1 MAIAKIKYK
10 MLKLAF
16 CVILVPIFLF
26 GQADNGRISGYLHD
40 ASTGEPL
47 MFANVMV
54 VGTDFGAASSVQGF
68 YVISGVPAGNYSLNV
83 MMMGYKPVEKQIVVT
98 QKSDQR
104 LDFELNIEP
113 VHGEE
118 VTVTA
123 ERTRFK
129 EKVEISR
136 TNLSFREIKSTPA
149 FIESDLFRSL
159 QLLPG
164 VLAQNDFS
172 AALIVR
178 GGSPDE
184 NLILL
189 DGTEVYNPYHIGGV
203 FSTFNADAVSDAEF
217 LSGGFPVEYGG
228 RISSVLKITSK
239 EGDSKNGRLTKK
251 TWLGKY
257 WDISSGHCEIS
268 ALSSRILLEGPAY
281 KGGWMFSGR
290 RTYFDQLAK
299 IYYLVKGSDQSWKY
313 YFFDTQFK
321 IYSDLNPKNRLTFS
335 SYIGADRLA
344 FLMDENLLNQ
354 TDFDWKWGN
363 RTNSLTWRFVPN
375 SRFYSETSVYC
386 TNYGFDVD
394 VTISKTDS
402 LAGTASNRIR
412 VKNDVTDWTVE
423 NKLTWFLSRNH
434 TATLGFSVK
443 TLAMS
448 FNEKIDAVTYFDIK
462 QSPLISSIFMQ
473 DKWQI
478 GALFAL
484 QFGLR
489 VTKYELHK
497 RIYLEPRVGF
507 KYNLTENL
515 ALKCSWGI
523 YHQFLF
529 TTNDEAEILR
539 VVDFWEPVSKKQK
552 AQGNQHFIVGIDR
565 WMGEGFT
572 GSIEAY
578 YKLYSSILANN
589 PANNPADDTD
599 DFISGKGTTWGI
611 EFLLKKTAGKFTGWL
626 GYSYSFVEKRI
637 DFNSDGEINRSQD
650 EIYCPNYYRPHVG
663 NLVLNYQINPKNAV
677 SLTWSLF
684 SGQPYTPV
692 IGKVYTQSG
701 FGSMENPYGQLT
713 TIYGRKNSTLY
724 PIYYRGDIGW
734 LREIHPF
741 GIRGKFKLQIINFTN
756 HFNALFY
763 SWDHD
768 RSPSRVTAIGMF
780 PIIPTMGVEFEF

>member
-1 MAIAKIKYK
+1 
-10 MLKLAF
+10 
-16 CVILVPIFLF
+16 
-26 GQADNGRISGYLHD
+26 
-40 ASTGEPL
+40 
-47 MFANVMV
+47 
-54 VGTDFGAASSVQGF
+54 
-68 YVISGVPAGNYSLNV
+68 
-83 MMMGYKPVEKQIVVT
+83 
-98 QKSDQR
+98 
-104 LDFELNIEP
+104 
-113 VHGEE
+113 
-118 VTVTA
+118 
-123 ERTRFK
+123 
-129 EKVEISR
+129 
-136 TNLSFREIKSTPA
+136 
-149 FIESDLFRSL
+149 

-203 FSTFNADAVSDAEF
+203 FSTFNADAISDAEF
-217 LSGGFPVEYGG
+217 LAGGFPAEYGG

-239 EGDSKNGRLTKK
+239 EGDSKNGRLTKN

-257 WDISSGHCEIS
+257 WDVSRGRGEIS

-299 IYYLVKGSDQSWKY
+299 IYYLVEGSDQDWKY

-321 IYSDLNPKNRLTFS
+321 IYSDPNPKNRLTFS
-335 SYIGADRLA
+335 SYMGADRLA
-344 FLMDENLLNQ
+344 FLIDPNLLSQ
-354 TDFDWKWGN
+354 VDFDWNWGN
-363 RTNSLTWRFVPN
+363 RTTSLTWRFVPN
-375 SRFYSETSVYC
+375 SKFYSETSISSTDYH
-386 TNYGFDVD
+386 FDVD
-394 VTISKTDS
+394 MTISQTDS

-412 VKNDVTDWTVE
+412 VKNDVTDWTAE
-423 NKLTWFLSRNH
+423 NKLTWFLSRKH
-434 TATLGFSVK
+434 TATLGVSLK
-443 TLAMS
+443 TLSMS
-448 FNEKIDAVTYFDIK
+448 FNQKIDAVTYFDMK
-462 QSPLISSIFMQ
+462 QSPFISSVFMQ
-473 DKWQI
+473 DKWQV

-489 VTKYELHK
+489 ATKYELHK

-515 ALKCSWGI
+515 AFKGSWGI

-529 TTNDEAEILR
+529 TTNDENEILR
-539 VVDFWEPVSKKQK
+539 IVDFWEPVSKTQN
-552 AQGNQHFIVGIDR
+552 APSNQHFIVGIER

-578 YKLYSSILANN
+578 YKPYSSILDNN
-589 PANNPADDTD
+589 PANNPADDSD
-599 DFISGKGTTWGI
+599 DFISGKGTAWGI

-637 DFNSDGEINRSQD
+637 DFNSDGKIKRSQD
-650 EIYCPNYYRPHVG
+650 EIYNPNYYRPHAG
-663 NLVLNYQINPKNAV
+663 NLVLNYQINSKNSV
-677 SLTWSLF
+677 SLTWSLS

-701 FGSMENPYGQLT
+701 FGSIENPYTLT
-713 TIYGRKNSTLY
+713 TIYGRKNSAHY
-724 PIYYRGDIGW
+724 PAYYRGDIGW
-734 LREIHPF
+734 LRDIHPF
-741 GIRGKFKLQIINFTN
+741 GIHGRFKFQVINFTN

-763 SWDHD
+763 SWDHS

-780 PIIPTMGVEFEF
+780 PIIPTMGVEFEL

>member
-1 MAIAKIKYK
+1 LA
-10 MLKLAF
+10 LFGVNNKLF
-16 CVILVPIFLF
+16 QIFFLFLLVPALIIAQT
-26 GQADNGRISGYLHD
+26 GSGRISGYLRD
-40 ASTGEPL
+40 ALTGEPL
-47 MFANVMV
+47 MFANVMI

-68 YVISGVPAGNYSLNV
+68 YVISGVPAGDHTLRV
-83 MMMGYKPVEKQIVVT
+83 MMIGYKPVDMQIGVT
-98 QKSDQR
+98 PKSDQR
-104 LDFELNIEP
+104 LDFELNVEP
-113 VHGEE
+113 LHGQE

-129 EKVEISR
+129 EQVEISR
-136 TNLSFREIKSTPA
+136 TNLSFREIKLTPA

-217 LSGGFPVEYGG
+217 LAGGYPAEYGG

-239 EGDSKNGRLTKK
+239 EVDSKNGRLTKN

-257 WDISSGHCEIS
+257 WDISRGRGEIS
-268 ALSSRILLEGPAY
+268 ALSSRVLLEGPAY
-281 KGGWMFSGR
+281 RGGWMFSGR

-299 IYYLVKGSDQSWKY
+299 IYYLLKGSDQNWKY
-313 YFFDTQFK
+313 YFYDSQFK
-321 IYSDLNPKNRLTFS
+321 IYSDLDPKNRLTFS
-335 SYIGADRLA
+335 SYMGADRLA
-344 FLMDENLLNQ
+344 FMMNENLLDQ
-354 TDFDWKWGN
+354 VDFDWSWGN
-363 RTNSLTWRFVPN
+363 RTSSLKWRFVPN
-375 SRFYSETSVYC
+375 SKFYIETSISG
-386 TNYGFDVD
+386 TNYHFDVD
-394 VTISKTDS
+394 MTMSTTDS
-402 LAGTASNRIR
+402 LSGTASNRIR
-412 VKNDVTDWTVE
+412 VKNDVTDWTAE

-434 TATLGFSVK
+434 TATLGSSFK

-448 FNEKIDAVTYFDIK
+448 FNEKIDELTYFDMK
-462 QSPLISSIFMQ
+462 QSPFIASLFMQ
-473 DKWQI
+473 DKCQI
-478 GALFAL
+478 GALLAI

-497 RIYLEPRVGF
+497 RIYLEPRIGF

-515 ALKCSWGI
+515 AFKGSWGV

-529 TTNDEAEILR
+529 TTNDENEVLR
-539 VVDFWEPVSKKQK
+539 IVDFWEPVSKDQD
-552 AQGNQHFIVGIDR
+552 APGNQHFIVGFER

-572 GSIEAY
+572 GSVEAY
-578 YKLYSSILANN
+578 YKPYSSILGNN
-589 PANNPADDTD
+589 PANNPADDKD
-599 DFISGKGTTWGI
+599 DFISGKGTAWGI
-611 EFLLKKTAGKFTGWL
+611 ECLLKKTAGKFTGWL

-637 DFNSDGEINRSQD
+637 DLNSDNRVERSQD
-650 EIYCPNYYRPHVG
+650 EIYHPNYYRPHAG
-663 NLVLNYQINPKNAV
+663 NLVLNYQVNSKNAI
-677 SLTWSLF
+677 SLTWSLS

-701 FGSMENPYGQLT
+701 FGGMENPYSLT
-713 TIYGRKNSTLY
+713 TLYGRKNSSQY
-724 PIYYRGDIGW
+724 PAYYRGDIGW
-734 LREIHPF
+734 LRDIHPF
-741 GIRGKFKLQIINFTN
+741 GIRGKFKFQVINFTN

-763 SWDHD
+763 SWDHS
-768 RSPSRVTAIGMF
+768 RSPSRVSAVGMF